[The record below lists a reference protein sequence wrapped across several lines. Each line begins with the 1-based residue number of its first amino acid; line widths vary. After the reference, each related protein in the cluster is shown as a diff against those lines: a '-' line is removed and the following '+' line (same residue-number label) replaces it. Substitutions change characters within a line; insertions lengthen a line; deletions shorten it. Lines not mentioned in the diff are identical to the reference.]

1 MSSRSI
7 AWVFPGQGSQFVGM
21 GKELA
26 EAFPEVMA
34 KFDEA
39 NDILGFDLKRLCF
52 EGPEDQ
58 LSRTENTQ
66 PVLLTVSCALLELV
80 KQHANLQPMFVA
92 GHSLG
97 EYSAL
102 VAAGAMDFASALKTV
117 RIRGQ
122 LMEEAVPAGQGGM
135 AAIIGLDSA
144 TVADLC
150 AQVESGGT
158 GHVVPATL
166 NAPDQTVVAGEK
178 KAVEAVVVKA
188 TEAGAKRAVH
198 LNVSGP
204 FHSKLLT
211 EAGRK
216 LGESLEDVD
225 VQVPQIPVIANV
237 TARPVTSP
245 DEIRQAL
252 IDQVSSPVRWVESV
266 EYMIEQGVDTF
277 LEIGPGRV
285 LSGLIRRIRRGV
297 KTVRFDDVAGWDEIL
312 AWAKGDEVR

>member
-1 MSSRSI
+1 
-7 AWVFPGQGSQFVGM
+7 M

-26 EAFPEVMA
+26 ETFPEVMA
-34 KFDEA
+34 RFDEA
-39 NDILGFDLKRLCF
+39 NDVLGFDLKRLCF
-52 EGPEDQ
+52 EGPEEE
-58 LSRTENTQ
+58 LLRTENTQ
-66 PVLLTVSCALLELV
+66 PALLTVSCALLELV
-80 KQHANLQPMFVA
+80 KKEENLQPMYVA

-102 VAAGAMDFASALKTV
+102 VAAGAMDFAAALKIV

-144 TVADLC
+144 TVAKLC
-150 AQVESGGT
+150 AEVESEGT

-178 KAVEAVVVKA
+178 AAVEALVAKA
-188 TEAGAKRAVH
+188 GAAGAKRGVY

-216 LGESLEDVD
+216 LGEALADVEI
-225 VQVPQIPVIANV
+225 QAPRFPVIANV
-237 TARPVTSP
+237 TARPVAAP
-245 DEIRQAL
+245 EEIRRVL

-266 EYMIEQGVDTF
+266 EFMIAQGVDTF

-285 LSGLIRRIRRGV
+285 LSGLIRRIRRDV
-297 KTVRFDDVAGWDEIL
+297 KTMRFDDVAGWDEVL